1 MKRQTFYHPIISGKP
16 KCQNLPFQK
25 IKFTQLREKAP
36 FVLGSHPSFKVIDKI
51 TSKGSFRLTF
61 EKANKPIFIP

>member
-16 KCQNLPFQK
+16 KIYLFKK